1 MTKLSRIVFVAVTV
15 LSLILSFCL
24 WGHVSSLPKVSEIGK
39 IVNNKQKIKNCHEFL
54 EIVKNSEIV
63 HEKFQKLLKSMISN
77 FEMSSL

>member
-1 MTKLSRIVFVAVTV
+1 M
-15 LSLILSFCL
+15 
-24 WGHVSSLPKVSEIGK
+24 SEIGK